1 VSSLVRDITHRK
13 QIEAALRERDALRYV
28 ASLAEA
34 AAHEINNPLAVVVGN
49 AQLLAEEVDAAGRP
63 RIEEILEAV
72 RRIQGIVDQLKHINR
87 LELMDAALPVPEML
101 DLEKSSSEK
110 LGAKR
115 LDGQPRLP
123 NRRRSPGGVADANP
137 SVAERRSRVLMAE
150 HRGQLAKTQN
160 STRAPSPT
168 TRFGGMLEKSV
179 AALAL
184 RAMKLN
190 RRFRHRIIG
199 AGPGGR
205 SRELST

>member
-1 VSSLVRDITHRK
+1 MSENKSGLLIGSMVGVSSLVRDITHRK

-63 RIEEILEAV
+63 RIEKILEAV

-101 DLEKSSSEK
+101 DLERSSSEK
-110 LGAKR
+110 LG
-115 LDGQPRLP
+115 
-123 NRRRSPGGVADANP
+123 PGGVAEAHP
-137 SVAERRSRVLMAE
+137 SVAGRRSRMLMAE
-150 HRGQLAKTQN
+150 HRGQLAKTQS
-160 STRAPSPT
+160 STRAPSST
-168 TRFGGMLEKSV
+168 TRFGGMLKKSV
-179 AALAL
+179 AAFAL

-199 AGPGGR
+199 AGPVGR